1 MVIKVK
7 VSDVARDFGKTNK
20 EIIEILSQYCGGAAK
35 KAGTVL
41 EEDELNVL
49 FDKITIDNSVK
60 TLDSY
65 FNSSKKKSEKKK
77 KRSRIK
83 RQNLKSLQRKRT
95 KSVKVRPLFFRW
107 QSRLQ
112 SVQRKKQRKR
122 RIRLRRLVQRVKHAE
137 LIPV

>member
-60 TLDSY
+60 TLDAY
-65 FNSSKKKSEKKK
+65 FNSSKKKSEKKEEK
-77 KRSRIK
+77 K
-83 RQNLKSLQRKRT
+83 QNLKSLQRKRT

>member
-60 TLDSY
+60 TLDSTL
-65 FNSSKKKSEKKK
+65 
-77 KRSRIK
+77 I
-83 RQNLKSLQRKRT
+83 LQRKNQ
-95 KSVKVRPLFFRW
+95 K
-107 QSRLQ
+107 
-112 SVQRKKQRKR
+112 KR
-122 RIRLRRLVQRVKHAE
+122 RKEAE
-137 LIPV
+137 